1 MEIENTKIL
10 TMNSEE
16 TPILRTDLRSYIP
29 LIASGKVREIYELD
43 KSTLLFVTTD
53 RISGM
58 ILIQLPAQR

>member
-1 MEIENTKIL
+1 MDL
-10 TMNSEE
+10 E
-16 TPILRTDLRSYIP
+16 TPVLRTHLQNYLP

-58 ILIQLPAQR
+58 MIIPLPAQY

>member
-1 MEIENTKIL
+1 MMMDL
-10 TMNSEE
+10 E
-16 TPILRTDLRSYIP
+16 TPVLRTDLRNYLP

-58 ILIQLPAQR
+58 MIIPLPAQY